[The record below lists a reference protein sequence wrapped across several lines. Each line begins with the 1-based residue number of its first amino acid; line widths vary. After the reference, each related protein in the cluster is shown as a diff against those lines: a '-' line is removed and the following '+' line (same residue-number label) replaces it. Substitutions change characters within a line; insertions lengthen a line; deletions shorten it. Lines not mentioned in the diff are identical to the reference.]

1 MANKKAG
8 RADRRS
14 INTRYNARMLKSTK
28 RTLLP
33 AWLAILAVLFA
44 AMAPSI
50 SHALAAPAA
59 AVPST
64 LLMQICTVDGVME
77 MADVGTEQKKSGMDP
92 VVHAFEHCPYCS
104 THAGSFA
111 LLRGDALNFAVSGGH
126 EVFPPLYYRAPA
138 PLFLWSSGNPRAPP
152 VLA

>member
-8 RADRRS
+8 RADRHG
-14 INTRYNARMLKSTK
+14 INSGYNARMLKLTK
-28 RTLLP
+28 RTLLQT
-33 AWLAILAVLFA
+33 WLAILAVLFA
-44 AMAPSI
+44 AVAPSI
-50 SHALAAPAA
+50 SHALAAPA
-59 AVPST
+59 VSIPSS

-77 MADVGTEQKKSGMDP
+77 MAAGADPKKSGMDP

-111 LLRGDALNFAVSGGH
+111 LLPGAALNFAVSGGH

>member
-1 MANKKAG
+1 
-8 RADRRS
+8 
-14 INTRYNARMLKSTK
+14 MLKRTK
-28 RTLLP
+28 RTLLHT
-33 AWLAILAVLFA
+33 WLAILAVLFA
-44 AMAPSI
+44 AVAPSI
-50 SHALAAPAA
+50 SHALAAPAVS
-59 AVPST
+59 VPSA

-77 MADVGTEQKKSGMDP
+77 MAASDTDMKKSGMDP

-111 LLRGDALNFAVSGGH
+111 LLPGATLNFAVSGGH

>member
-8 RADRRS
+8 RTDRHG
-14 INTRYNARMLKSTK
+14 INTGYNARMLKSTK
-28 RTLLP
+28 RTLLH

-44 AMAPSI
+44 AIAPSI
-50 SHALAAPAA
+50 SHALAAPA
-59 AVPST
+59 VSIPSS

-77 MADVGTEQKKSGMDP
+77 AGPEVKKPGMDP

-111 LLRGDALNFAVSGGH
+111 LLPGAALNFAVGGGH
-126 EVFPPLYYRAPA
+126 AVFPPLYYRAPA
-138 PLFLWSSGNPRAPP
+138 PLYLWSSGNPRAPP